1 MLALPSTDLIRR
13 YGRAGPRYTSYPA
26 ATEWKKAFDESE
38 LTDAL
43 TRANESAEPVSV
55 YVHVPFC
62 PEMCRFCGCN
72 VIATRDRQRG
82 DDYLSTLEQEAAL
95 WAARLPNRR
104 TLSALHLGGGTPTF
118 LRVDQL
124 QRLYDI
130 ITRHFTPTPDAE
142 LALEIDPA
150 ITTPEQLQLLG
161 HLGFRRLSMGVQDLD
176 PKVQKAINRIQ
187 TDEETARALSTARQ
201 AGFTGVNMD
210 LIYGLPYQSAESF
223 ANTIERVIAMNPDRL
238 ALFGYAHVPWLKPN
252 QRLLPEAALPQATE
266 RLRIFLTASQMLEE
280 AGYRQIGLDHFA
292 REDDTLAVAQRDGT
306 LTRNFQGY
314 AVSAARDTVAMGV
327 SAISDIGGAF
337 AQNSHRL
344 VAWTDAIGAGRLPV
358 ERGFVRSADDDLRA
372 AAISRLMCLLQFDVA
387 PLVKEFGEKA
397 RALYDE
403 VRPSLQP
410 LADDGLIEIRPG
422 GFDVTILGRLF
433 LRNIAMCFDAYLPAT
448 SAVTSAAPAKP
459 MFSQTI

>member
-26 ATEWKKAFDESE
+26 ATEWTKGFEESE
-38 LTDAL
+38 LMEAL
-43 TRANESAEPVSV
+43 ERANASSEPLSV

-72 VIATRDRQRG
+72 VIATRDRKRG

-104 TLSALHLGGGTPTF
+104 ALGQLHIGGGTPTF
-118 LRVDQL
+118 LRPDQL
-124 QRLYDI
+124 QRLFDI
-130 ITRHFTPTPDAE
+130 LTRHFTPTPDAE

-150 ITTPEQLQLLG
+150 ITTAEQLQLLG
-161 HLGFRRLSMGVQDLD
+161 SLGFRRLSMGVQDLD
-176 PKVQKAINRIQ
+176 PQVQKAINRIQ
-187 TDEETARALSTARQ
+187 TDEETEQALKDARA

-210 LIYGLPYQSAESF
+210 LIYGLPYQTAESF
-223 ANTIERVIAMNPDRL
+223 ARTIERVIRMNPDRL

-266 RLRIFLTASQMLEE
+266 RLRIFLTASHMLEE

-292 REDDTLAVAQRDGT
+292 RKDDALAVAQRDGT

-314 AVSAARDTVAMGV
+314 AVAAARDTVALGV

-344 VAWTDAIGAGRLPV
+344 SAWTGAIGEGRLPV
-358 ERGFVRSADDDLRA
+358 ERGLVRTPDDELRA
-372 AAISRLMCLLQFDVA
+372 AAIRRLMCLLRFDVA
-387 PLVKEFGEKA
+387 PLAAEFGEAA
-397 RALYDE
+397 RELYDE
-403 VRPSLQP
+403 VRPSLQS
-410 LADDGLIEIRPG
+410 LADDGLVEIRPG
-422 GFDVTILGRLF
+422 GFDVTLMGRLF
-433 LRNIAMCFDAYLPAT
+433 LRNVAMCFDAYLT
-448 SAVTSAAPAKP
+448 RAAPAKP
-459 MFSQTI
+459 VFSQTV